1 MVAMFDDTP
10 ALSDANKGL
19 IHASFKNN
27 PNWPYDWSAHVTT
40 PPPNQAGDNN
50 QINPPVDNGANPP
63 VDQSQTKTTQPEP
76 AFYRPLPRTLAYQ
89 DAGGGNYVLWAMIMT
104 DGGSPVTQAGFELA
118 DNMLFRNAT
127 FVPAQITGGSP
138 NFTASKVLEGGKRY
152 YFRAMASNAAGVTYG
167 SPRRLETPDD
177 GRHWWSQATLFPGGW
192 RNSDWLGTFRPHE
205 SGWIYHLKLGWAYA
219 APDGAS
225 GLWLWKQ
232 EHGWLWSQPG
242 AFPYLWRHRT
252 SSWHYLLGTSGG
264 KPVFYDW
271 TGGRP

>member
-1 MVAMFDDTP
+1 MFQNNS
-10 ALSDANKGL
+10 ALSNAHKDL

-27 PNWPYDWSAHVTT
+27 PNWPYDWSAFVAA
-40 PPPNQAGDNN
+40 PPPNQTGDNN
-50 QINPPVDNGANPP
+50 QINPPVENGAYPP
-63 VDQSQTKTTQPEP
+63 VDQSQTMTTQPEL

-89 DAGGGNYVLWAMIMT
+89 NAGGG
-104 DGGSPVTQAGFELA
+104 
-118 DNMLFRNAT
+118 NAT
-127 FVPAQITGGSP
+127 FVPAQISGGSP
-138 NFTASKVLEGGKRY
+138 NFTASKALEGGKRY
-152 YFRAMASNAAGVTYG
+152 YFRAMAANAAGVTYG

-242 AFPYLWRHRT
+242 AFPYLWRHNS
-252 SSWHYLLGTSGG
+252 SSWHYLLGSSGG

-271 TGGRP
+271 TESASNKLP